1 MSLIHSFQSKRSSIG
16 LLSVLFPILLTGC
29 STVNSSE
36 SAPAT
41 TPMPH
46 GQSSYEQYLQDAQEW
61 MGVNRRYVTDNHD
74 EELQM
79 HLPFEYRPQKPNGKG
94 ILMIH
99 GFSDSPFNFQ
109 DFGRYFA
116 DRGYLVRGVL
126 IPGHGTKPEDMLNV
140 TFDDWDRM
148 VEEQTKLMAQ
158 EVDELYIAG
167 FSAGG
172 NLAVHEAY
180 ENSAVDGMILFAPA
194 LAIRTKLYKMVP
206 VVSFFTDW
214 LIEPEDRDGGLN
226 RFRYRTVPMQ
236 ALETFTDSME
246 SAMRRLQGE
255 PYTKPVMVFF
265 AENDTIVDS
274 QKLLPMMQEKFTS
287 PYSRFVWYG
296 DHLPEGAVASD
307 KRLTVLTDFLPEYR
321 IRSFS
326 HLGIMFSPENPWYGS
341 EGKQRYCLRGQSD
354 AKRDYC
360 HTGKPVWYGSWRED
374 RDGHPYARLTF
385 NPYFEQ
391 QNELID
397 NTLKSIP

>member
-1 MSLIHSFQSKRSSIG
+1 ML
-16 LLSVLFPILLTGC
+16 C
-29 STVNSSE
+29 
-36 SAPAT
+36 
-41 TPMPH
+41 
-46 GQSSYEQYLQDAQEW
+46 
-61 MGVNRRYVTDNHD
+61 
-74 EELQM
+74 
-79 HLPFEYRPQKPNGKG
+79 
-94 ILMIH
+94 
-99 GFSDSPFNFQ
+99 
-109 DFGRYFA
+109 
-116 DRGYLVRGVL
+116 
-126 IPGHGTKPEDMLNV
+126 LNV

-255 PYTKPVMVFF
+255 PYTKPVMVVF